1 MIPDETH
8 TRDAL
13 LTAYALGELAPGS
26 DEHAAVE
33 ARLAD
38 DPDARAEVEAIRATA
53 DQLVAALA
61 DEPLPAAISPRTTR
75 RGPYRLVAA
84 AGLAAAAAVGFAVAL
99 PFFGA
104 ERQGPSPAKPQL
116 AMDSPPTTP
125 VLTEKP
131 TFSLQDALSDRNT
144 GGGGGGAGGGAS
156 LFADGEGD
164 WRGGV
169 TRNDN
174 STVFNHEAT
183 LTKPQPGNRPAPVA
197 TSTRELVREAR
208 SLQKDMRYDEALG
221 RLDQALAQEP
231 DHFTAQLLR
240 DVITDA
246 RVSDA
251 HTRLLAAKRAEGQA
265 VARSGE
271 AVAVPRTQV
280 LQYPSDWAEF
290 SSARLRG
297 LSDSPQPSTP
307 ALAPVPDAGGF
318 DATIKIIPRE
328 PAYHTEAYD
337 RVEDNPFRAVWDRP
351 VSTFSVDVDTASY
364 ANVRR
369 FLTNG
374 QLPPADAVRIE
385 ELINYFDYGYKPP
398 SVVNADAQEQGEI
411 PGAPFSTDIEVT
423 SAPWQP
429 DHRLVRIG
437 LQGVEVA
444 TDDRPAANLVFLL
457 DVSGSMNSPN
467 KLPLVKAG
475 MQELVQHLRMDDR
488 VAIVVY
494 AGASGLVLDST
505 SDHDAVLAAVDNL
518 RPGGSTNGA
527 AGIELAYQIATEH
540 HIPGGLN
547 RVILCTDGDFNVGV
561 TDRGALTRLIE
572 EKANL
577 PGKPT
582 YLSVLGFGTGNVK
595 DATMEQLSNV
605 GDGNYGYVDTLAEA
619 RKLLGEQVN
628 ATLLTIAKDVK
639 LQVEF
644 NPAKVAAYRL
654 IGYEN
659 RVLARE
665 DFNDDTVDA
674 GDIGAGHAVTAL
686 YELKLVEGGSEKPA
700 PSVDELRY
708 QRPAGL
714 AEAAKSD
721 ELLTLKLRYKLPG
734 AAKEQGTSRLLSFP
748 VADDAVDFAEA
759 DEATRW
765 SAAVAGLGML
775 LRGSPHAG
783 TLTWPGLVEFVESQ
797 VDVEGARFAD
807 LTPEGIRR
815 VEFARMVR
823 AAAGLAGAE
832 DRDRE

>member
-1 MIPDETH
+1 MTPENRPDLSTPDD
-8 TRDAL
+8 TL
-13 LTAYALGELAPGS
+13 LTAYALGELAPDS

-33 ARLAD
+33 QRLAD
-38 DPDARAEVEAIRATA
+38 DPAARAEVAAILGTA
-53 DQLVAALA
+53 ETLAAALA
-61 DEPLPAAISPRTTR
+61 AEPLPAPADRPRR
-75 RGPYRLVAA
+75 WPFRLAA
-84 AGLAAAAAVGFAVAL
+84 VAGLAAAAAVGFAVAW
-99 PFFGA
+99 PFLDTDQPDA
-104 ERQGPSPAKPQL
+104 HRVAWQGPAGDRLGTEAGAKSSSFADEPAFG
-116 AMDSPPTTP
+116 
-125 VLTEKP
+125 LT
-131 TFSLQDALSDRNT
+131 DALSDRNVGGGEA
-144 GGGGGGAGGGAS
+144 GGGGGGQS
-156 LFADGEGD
+156 LFADGDGEAAENSVWQMTDGDD
-164 WRGGV
+164 WRGAIV
-169 TRNDN
+169 RNDN
-174 STVFNHEAT
+174 STDFSTFYEAGARRIV
-183 LTKPQPGNRPAPVA
+183 PPPVAAPVPSGPMTLGLDA
-197 TSTRELVREAR
+197 IVVQRQRVTPGAPHDYFLWS
-208 SLQKDMRYDEALG
+208 EALG
-221 RLDQALAQEP
+221 DARRSQEP
-231 DHFTAQLLR
+231 
-240 DVITDA
+240 
-246 RVSDA
+246 
-251 HTRLLAAKRAEGQA
+251 
-265 VARSGE
+265 
-271 AVAVPRTQV
+271 
-280 LQYPSDWAEF
+280 
-290 SSARLRG
+290 
-297 LSDSPQPSTP
+297 
-307 ALAPVPDAGGF
+307 GF
-318 DATIKIIPRE
+318 N
-328 PAYHTEAYD
+328 TEAYD
-337 RVEDNPFRAVWDRP
+337 RIADNPFRVVWDRP
-351 VSTFSVDVDTASY
+351 VSTFSIDVDTASY

-369 FLTNG
+369 FLDNG

-385 ELINYFDYGYKPP
+385 ELVNYFDYGYTPP
-398 SVVNADAQEQGEI
+398 SVVAPGKGDAEVDG
-411 PGAPFSTDIEVT
+411 PPFSTDIEVT
-423 SAPWQP
+423 AAPWAP

-437 LQGVEVA
+437 LKGIEVA
-444 TDDRPAANLVFLL
+444 TDDRPAANLVFLI
-457 DVSGSMNSPN
+457 DVSGSMNAAN

-475 MQELVQHLRMDDR
+475 LRELVQHLRMDDR

-505 SDHDAVLAAVDNL
+505 ADHDAVLVAVDNL

-527 AGIELAYQIATEH
+527 AGIELAYQVATKN
-540 HIPGGLN
+540 HIHGGLN

-572 EKANL
+572 EKANV
-577 PGKPT
+577 PGAPT

-714 AEAAKSD
+714 AEAAKAD

-748 VADDAVDFAEA
+748 VADDVVDFAEA
-759 DEATRW
+759 NEATRW
-765 SAAVAGLGML
+765 SAAVARFGMM

-807 LTPEGIRR
+807 LTSEGVRR

-823 AAAGLAGAE
+823 AAAELAGAA
-832 DRDRE
+832 DRGPE